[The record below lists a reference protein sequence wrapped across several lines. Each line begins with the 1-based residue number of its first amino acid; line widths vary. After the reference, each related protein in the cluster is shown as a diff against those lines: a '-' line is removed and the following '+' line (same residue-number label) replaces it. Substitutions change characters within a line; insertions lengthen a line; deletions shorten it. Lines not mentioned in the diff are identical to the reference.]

1 MADSFHEE
9 EVLGKAY
16 DSRLMRRLLAYLRPY
31 WRVVMVALIAI
42 FFYGLLQSVPP
53 YLMKV
58 EIDRYLDPAGHRT
71 TPHILAQFLSH
82 DPRVGILQ
90 IALLFFLPSVL
101 LTFFLEFGQSFA
113 MQLVGQKVM
122 YDLRQQIFA
131 HLQRLQLS
139 YYDRNPVGRM
149 VTRLTTDVDVLND
162 LFASGVVAIFGDIF
176 TLLSIIVVML
186 EMDWRLA
193 LLTFSVLPLI
203 VGVTMA
209 FRKAVRD
216 SYRRIRIAIARINAY
231 LQEHIT
237 GMAVL
242 QLFNREERSYA
253 EFEKIN
259 RVHMDAYKDSILA
272 YGLFYPTVE
281 LLGVVAIGIII
292 WLGGG
297 MSLRGAVTVGT
308 AIAFIQYSQRFF
320 RPIQDLS
327 DKYNLLQA
335 AMAAS
340 ERIFKLL
347 DTEITITDPVVGARG
362 DDRGRES
369 GIGSREEARVRGLG
383 FGVRSRDR
391 NREWEVE
398 NGEEWPGPG
407 TRNSRLRGVRDFG
420 DGGDGTSRQRS
431 AGSAFSL
438 RNPNPESRTATSS
451 QVPTPDSRL
460 ASPARVEFRDV
471 SFAYSENHRVI
482 ENVCFT
488 IDPGETVAVVGH
500 TGAGKTTLTSLLLR
514 FYDIQE
520 GTITLDGIDIRRL
533 CLCDLRR
540 NFGIVLQDPFLFS
553 GTIASNIRMGTEWI
567 TEADIR
573 DAAREVNI
581 LDFIESL
588 PGGFE
593 EPVRERG
600 STLSTGQKQLL
611 SFARAIAHSP
621 RILILDEATSSVDPE
636 TEYMIRE
643 GLRSLLRGR
652 TSLVIAH
659 RLSTIQNASKIILM
673 HHGHIRE
680 MGTHQELLEKRGIY
694 YKLYQLQ
701 YKDQEAVTVRAVD
714 TPLKS

>member
-1 MADSFHEE
+1 
-9 EVLGKAY
+9 
-16 DSRLMRRLLAYLRPY
+16 
-31 WRVVMVALIAI
+31 
-42 FFYGLLQSVPP
+42 
-53 YLMKV
+53 
-58 EIDRYLDPAGHRT
+58 
-71 TPHILAQFLSH
+71 
-82 DPRVGILQ
+82 
-90 IALLFFLPSVL
+90 
-101 LTFFLEFGQSFA
+101 
-113 MQLVGQKVM
+113 
-122 YDLRQQIFA
+122 
-131 HLQRLQLS
+131 LS

-186 EMDWRLA
+186 KMDWKLA

-203 VGVTMA
+203 VAVTMA

-216 SYRRIRIAIARINAY
+216 SYRRIRTAIARINAY

-253 EFEKIN
+253 EFEQIN
-259 RVHMDAYKDSILA
+259 RTHMDAYKDSILA

-281 LLGVVAIGIII
+281 LLGVVAVGIII

-327 DKYNLLQA
+327 DKYNILQA

-347 DTEITITDPVVGARG
+347 DTPVTITDSPGAP
-362 DDRGRES
+362 S
-369 GIGSREEARVRGLG
+369 
-383 FGVRSRDR
+383 
-391 NREWEVE
+391 
-398 NGEEWPGPG
+398 
-407 TRNSRLRGVRDFG
+407 
-420 DGGDGTSRQRS
+420 
-431 AGSAFSL
+431 
-438 RNPNPESRTATSS
+438 PESR
-451 QVPTPDSRL
+451 VPEFQG
-460 ASPARVEFRDV
+460 RVEFRDV
-471 SFAYSENHRVI
+471 GFAYRDDHRVV
-482 ENVCFT
+482 ENVSFT
-488 IDPGETVAVVGH
+488 IEPGETVAVVGH

-514 FYDIQE
+514 FYDIQKGE
-520 GTITLDGIDIRRL
+520 ITLDGIDIRHLR
-533 CLCDLRR
+533 LCDLRR

-567 TEADIR
+567 TESDIR
-573 DAAREVNI
+573 SAAREVNI

-588 PGGFE
+588 PGGFN
-593 EPVRERG
+593 EPVKERG

-659 RLSTIQNASKIILM
+659 RLSTIQNASKIIVM
-673 HHGHIRE
+673 HHGHVRE
-680 MGTHQELLEKRGIY
+680 IGTHQELIEKHGIY

-701 YKDQEAVTVRAVD
+701 YKDQEAIAAR
-714 TPLKS
+714 TPVNES